1 MGVGWRLLSA
11 EGQVSYRPLAVEVEV
26 QTAERTVRAL
36 WLAERE
42 RVEKDMPGVRLW
54 VLGYMML
61 GRWAGGGGGGGAV
74 AKMPLHKLEDPSSD
88 PQLHIKVG
96 CGTVLY
102 NLGWGWGEKSESWSV
117 QLNW

>member
-1 MGVGWRLLSA
+1 MLSA
-11 EGQVSYRPLAVEVEV
+11 EGQMSYRPLAEEVKCV
-26 QTAERTVRAL
+26 TAL
-36 WLAERE
+36 WVAERE
-42 RVEKDMPGVRLW
+42 RVKEDMPGVRLW

-61 GRWAGGGGGGGAV
+61 GQWAGEGDGAV

-88 PQLHIKVG
+88 PQLHMKVG

-102 NLGWGWGEKSESWSV
+102 NLGWGWGEKSGSRTV